1 MAGKRWQG
9 IQHGDIRRLLRACA
23 IGSQNAL
30 IIKVAV
36 TIQDINLQL
45 ICNQIMSTPLL
56 IYNKGGEQKWPSF
69 FSMSI

>member
-1 MAGKRWQG
+1 MAGERWQG
-9 IQHGDIRRLLRACA
+9 IQQGDIRRLLRACA

-30 IIKVAV
+30 IKVAV

-56 IYNKGGEQKWPSF
+56 NFNKGGELEWPSF
-69 FSMSI
+69 FSMSIY